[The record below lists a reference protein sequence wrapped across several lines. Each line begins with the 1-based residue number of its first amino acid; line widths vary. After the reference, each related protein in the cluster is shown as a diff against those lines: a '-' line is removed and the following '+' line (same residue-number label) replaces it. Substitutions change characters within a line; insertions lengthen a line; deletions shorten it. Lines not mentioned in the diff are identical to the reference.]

1 MKIVI
6 AMDSF
11 KGSLTSMEAGN
22 AVKAGI
28 EKVCDAEI
36 VVKPI
41 ADGGEGTTE
50 ALVSGLGGEQVTV
63 EVTDPLGRKIQAVYG
78 ILRDG
83 TAVMEMAQAAGITLI
98 KKEER
103 DALSATTYGVD
114 PLGRKIQAVY
124 GILRDGTAVMEM
136 AQAAG
141 ITLIKKEERDA
152 LSATTYGVGEMIRDA
167 IKRGCRKFLIGIGGS
182 ATSDGGVG
190 MLQALGYRFLD
201 ADGKQIR
208 AGVKHLDEISM
219 IDCKNVLKEI
229 NMCHFVIACDVKNP
243 LLGEKGAVY
252 VYGPQKGIQK
262 KDLEDMERKMRHFA
276 EKTTE
281 HVKKDYRMAEGAGA
295 AGGVGFAFFS
305 YIPHV
310 EIKTGI
316 EVVLDAVGLEKEHVK
331 KDYRMAEGAG
341 AAGGVGFAFFS
352 YIPHVEIKTGIE
364 VVLDAVGLEK
374 ELAEADYVVTGEG
387 QLDGQTAMGKTP
399 VGVAKLAKK
408 YGARVLAFAGSVTED
423 ARVCNQEGIDAFF
436 PIIRGVTTLG
446 EAMNSEY
453 AKKNMELT
461 VEQVFRLL
469 IPYKK
474 DF

>member
-63 EVTDPLGRKIQAVYG
+63 EVT
-78 ILRDG
+78 
-83 TAVMEMAQAAGITLI
+83 
-98 KKEER
+98 
-103 DALSATTYGVD
+103 D

-316 EVVLDAVGLEKEHVK
+316 EVVLDAVGLEKE
-331 KDYRMAEGAG
+331 
-341 AAGGVGFAFFS
+341 
-352 YIPHVEIKTGIE
+352 
-364 VVLDAVGLEK
+364 
-374 ELAEADYVVTGEG
+374 LAEADYVVTGEG

-436 PIIRGVTTLG
+436 PIIRGVTILG
-446 EAMNSEY
+446 EAMNPEY

>member
-83 TAVMEMAQAAGITLI
+83 TAVI
-98 KKEER
+98 
-103 DALSATTYGVD
+103 
-114 PLGRKIQAVY
+114 
-124 GILRDGTAVMEM
+124 EM

-167 IKRGCRKFLIGIGGS
+167 VQRGCRKFLIGIGGS

-208 AGVKHLDEISM
+208 AGVKHLDEIST
-219 IDCKNVLKEI
+219 IESENVLKEI
-229 NMCHFVIACDVKNP
+229 KECRFTIACDVKNP
-243 LLGEKGAVY
+243 LLGKNGAVY
-252 VYGPQKGIQK
+252 VYGPQKGIQQ
-262 KDLEDMERKMRHFA
+262 KDLEDMDRKMSHFA
-276 EKTTE
+276 RKTTGY
-281 HVKKDYRMAEGAGA
+281 VKKDFHMAEGAGA
-295 AGGVGFAFFS
+295 AGGLGFAFLS
-305 YIPHV
+305 YIPYA
-310 EIKTGI
+310 EMKSGI
-316 EVVLDAVGLEKEHVK
+316 EIVLDAVE
-331 KDYRMAEGAG
+331 
-341 AAGGVGFAFFS
+341 
-352 YIPHVEIKTGIE
+352 
-364 VVLDAVGLEK
+364 LEK
-374 ELAEADYVVTGEG
+374 ELVEADYVVTGEG
-387 QLDGQTAMGKTP
+387 KIDGQTSMGKTP
-399 VGVAKLAKK
+399 VGVAKIAKK
-408 YGARVLAFAGSVTED
+408 YGAKVIAFAGSVTED
-423 ARVCNQEGIDAFF
+423 AGACNQEGIDAFF
-436 PIIRGVTTLG
+436 SVIREVTTLD
-446 EAMNSEY
+446 EAMNPER
-453 AKKNMELT
+453 AKKNVELT
-461 VEQVFRLL
+461 AEQVFRLL

-474 DF
+474 ES

>member
-63 EVTDPLGRKIQAVYG
+63 EVT
-78 ILRDG
+78 
-83 TAVMEMAQAAGITLI
+83 
-98 KKEER
+98 
-103 DALSATTYGVD
+103 D

-276 EKTTE
+276 EKT
-281 HVKKDYRMAEGAGA
+281 
-295 AGGVGFAFFS
+295 
-305 YIPHV
+305 I
-310 EIKTGI
+310 
-316 EVVLDAVGLEKEHVK
+316 EHVK

>member
-83 TAVMEMAQAAGITLI
+83 TAVI
-98 KKEER
+98 
-103 DALSATTYGVD
+103 
-114 PLGRKIQAVY
+114 
-124 GILRDGTAVMEM
+124 EM

-167 IKRGCRKFLIGIGGS
+167 VQRGCRKFLIGIGGS

-219 IDCKNVLKEI
+219 IDCKNILKEI

-243 LLGEKGAVY
+243 LLGKNGAVY
-252 VYGPQKGIQK
+252 VYGPQKGIQQ
-262 KDLEDMERKMRHFA
+262 KDLEDMDRKMSHFA
-276 EKTTE
+276 RKTTGY
-281 HVKKDYRMAEGAGA
+281 VKKDFHMAEGAGA
-295 AGGVGFAFFS
+295 AGGLGFAFFS

-310 EIKTGI
+310 EMKSGI
-316 EVVLDAVGLEKEHVK
+316 EIVLDAVE
-331 KDYRMAEGAG
+331 
-341 AAGGVGFAFFS
+341 
-352 YIPHVEIKTGIE
+352 
-364 VVLDAVGLEK
+364 LEK
-374 ELAEADYVVTGEG
+374 ELVEADYVVTGEG
-387 QLDGQTAMGKTP
+387 KIDGQTSMGKPP
-399 VGVAKLAKK
+399 VGVAKIAKK
-408 YGARVLAFAGSVTED
+408 YGAKVIAFAGSATED
-423 ARVCNQEGIDAFF
+423 AGACNQEGIDAFF
-436 PIIRGVTTLG
+436 SVIREVTTLD
-446 EAMNSEY
+446 EAMNPER
-453 AKKNMELT
+453 AKKNVELT
-461 VEQVFRLL
+461 AEQVFRLL
-469 IPYKK
+469 IPCKK
-474 DF
+474 ES

>member
-63 EVTDPLGRKIQAVYG
+63 EVT
-78 ILRDG
+78 
-83 TAVMEMAQAAGITLI
+83 
-98 KKEER
+98 
-103 DALSATTYGVD
+103 D

-316 EVVLDAVGLEKEHVK
+316 EVVLDAV
-331 KDYRMAEGAG
+331 D
-341 AAGGVGFAFFS
+341 
-352 YIPHVEIKTGIE
+352 
-364 VVLDAVGLEK
+364 LEK

-446 EAMNSEY
+446 EAMNPEY

>member
-63 EVTDPLGRKIQAVYG
+63 EVT
-78 ILRDG
+78 
-83 TAVMEMAQAAGITLI
+83 
-98 KKEER
+98 
-103 DALSATTYGVD
+103 D

-316 EVVLDAVGLEKEHVK
+316 EVVLDAVGLEKE
-331 KDYRMAEGAG
+331 
-341 AAGGVGFAFFS
+341 
-352 YIPHVEIKTGIE
+352 
-364 VVLDAVGLEK
+364 
-374 ELAEADYVVTGEG
+374 LAEADYVVTGEG